1 MPWRKL
7 RGILVL
13 AALVSLTVTA
23 AVNAATII
31 KRGACASRTAV
42 TESSVPEETAAAGTV
57 PEETISAGTVPGET
71 AATGAVPEETA
82 SSGPAAGE
90 PGRAERGIIRDPVT
104 GEEYSDRVIIVS
116 VDQDMTDGMM
126 QELLGKYALS
136 VVYDYR
142 SFHMYALSAA
152 RSLSA
157 EEMAELIR
165 AVSGEPHV
173 LNVSRD
179 GVVHLIDPVTAD
191 R

>member
-7 RGILVL
+7 RGVLVL

-42 TESSVPEETAAAGTV
+42 TESSVPEETASAGTV
-57 PEETISAGTVPGET
+57 PEETISAGTVP
-71 AATGAVPEETA
+71 EETA
-82 SSGPAAGE
+82 SSGPAQGE
-90 PGRAERGIIRDPVT
+90 PVRAERGIIRDPVT

-126 QELLGKYALS
+126 QELLGKYTLS